1 MSSENHIHFDIFY
14 TVTVQEMNEYWRFC
28 GFALRAKKR
37 SVSNVERTLFCNF
50 TSHDCFMGLL
60 VTSETVNHRAKYL
73 RPHVTNVSDA
83 STVTLTYVRDTF
95 KTLTFN
101 ICSHIEYVKM
111 MYMNI

>member
-1 MSSENHIHFDIFY
+1 
-14 TVTVQEMNEYWRFC
+14 MNGKWIFC

-37 SVSNVERTLFCNF
+37 SVSNGERTLFCNF

-60 VTSETVNHRAKYL
+60 VTSETVNDRAQSS

-83 STVTLTYVRDTF
+83 GTVTLTYVRYAF

-101 ICSHIEYVKM
+101 MCSF
-111 MYMNI
+111 